1 MSKSNFSE
9 IINSTT
15 PVVVDFY
22 ADWCGPSQTFAPIL
36 EELRTE
42 LGTQAQVIQI
52 DVDKDPHL
60 VAKLHIQSLPTVMI
74 FQNGEIKWRGMGVPS
89 LNSLKKKVLGLVA

>member
-1 MSKSNFSE
+1 MSKSSFSE
-9 IINSTT
+9 IINSAT

-36 EELRTE
+36 DRLRSE
-42 LGTQAQVIQI
+42 LGNKAKVIQI

-60 VAKLHIQSLPTVMI
+60 VAKLHIHSLPTVMI
-74 FQNGEIKWRGMGVPS
+74 FQNGEVKWRGMDIPS
-89 LNSLKKKVLGLVA
+89 LKSIKKKVKGLVA

>member
-1 MSKSNFSE
+1 MSKSSFSE
-9 IINSTT
+9 IINSAT

-36 EELRTE
+36 DRLRIE
-42 LGTQAQVIQI
+42 LGNQARVIQI

-60 VAKLHIQSLPTVMI
+60 VAKLHIHSLPTVMI
-74 FQNGEIKWRGMGVPS
+74 FQNGEVKWRGIDIPS
-89 LNSLKKKVLGLVA
+89 LKSIKKKVKGLVA

>member
-1 MSKSNFSE
+1 MSKPSFSD

-22 ADWCGPSQTFAPIL
+22 ADWCGPSQIFAPIL
-36 EELRTE
+36 ERLKSE
-42 LGTQAQVIQI
+42 LGSQASVIQI

-60 VAKLHIQSLPTVMI
+60 VSQWNIHSLPTIMI
-74 FQNGEIKWRGMGVPS
+74 FQNGEIKWRGMDVPS
-89 LNSLKKKVLGLVA
+89 LKSLKKKVLALVA